1 MAAQRVLLISGS
13 LRAGSTN
20 AAVLQTVAAVAPDGV
35 VATVYEGLG
44 ELPHF
49 NPDDD
54 VDPLPPTVAALRA
67 AIAAAD
73 AILFSTPEYTGALPG
88 SFLNLLD
95 WTIGGGEIYEK
106 PVAWINVATSP
117 TGAVKAYES
126 LRTVLGYAGTR
137 TVESACAHIPV
148 LHANVGEDGLVAD
161 PAARDQVAEVVATLL
176 KELAP

>member
-1 MAAQRVLLISGS
+1 MTVVRLLLISGS
-13 LRAGSTN
+13 MRARSTN
-20 AAVLQTVAAVAPDGV
+20 AAVLQTVATVAPDQV
-35 VATVYEGLG
+35 AATVYDGLG
-44 ELPHF
+44 ALPHF

-54 VDPLPPTVAALRA
+54 RDPLPHAVIALRS
-67 AIAAAD
+67 AIADAD
-73 AILFSTPEYTGALPG
+73 AVVFSTPEYAGALPG

-126 LRTVLGYAGTR
+126 LRTVLGYAGT
-137 TVESACAHIPV
+137 TIIDAACAHIPV

-161 PAARDQVAEVVATLL
+161 PAAREQVAEVVATLV
-176 KELAP
+176 KELA